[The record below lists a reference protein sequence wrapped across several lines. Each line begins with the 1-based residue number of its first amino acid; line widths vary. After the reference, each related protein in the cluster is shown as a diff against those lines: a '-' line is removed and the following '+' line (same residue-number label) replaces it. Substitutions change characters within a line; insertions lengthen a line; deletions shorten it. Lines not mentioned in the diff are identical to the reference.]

1 MTSPTSSP
9 RPPDALHDGP
19 LTRRVLQVCEQTGNF
34 IEWWG
39 FRSILGRVWTL
50 LALRGEAM
58 SQVEIAELLGVSK
71 ALVHG
76 AISDLEARGL
86 VRRVDDSRRAPWVAV
101 IDVWPT
107 ITEVLRAREW
117 MLIEQVRVALD
128 AAIEEASIVKR
139 KTGQEPFS
147 IERLRLL
154 ASLTESAQNFLRMV
168 LSLRVANESRGV
180 RDLLRMATTVIQGLR
195 TMNLS
200 E

>member
-1 MTSPTSSP
+1 MTNPTSTS
-9 RPPDALHDGP
+9 RLDESAHDSV
-19 LTRRVLQVCEQTGNF
+19 LNRRVLQVCEHTGNF

-50 LALRGEAM
+50 LALRGAPM
-58 SQVEIAELLGVSK
+58 SQIEIAELLGVSK
-71 ALVHG
+71 ALVHS
-76 AISDLEARGL
+76 AMTDLEERGL
-86 VRRVDDSRRAPWVAV
+86 VRRIDEGRRSPWVAV
-101 IDVWPT
+101 VDVWPT
-107 ITEVLRAREW
+107 ITEVLRSREW

-128 AAIEEASIVKR
+128 SAIEEASIVKR